1 MNFQKLLSKIAH
13 RLLLKHLIRLQED
26 DMIARQAMLPKI
38 TCHMV
43 DVGVTILPII
53 QISYEKGRKSC
64 QIVIRKRICKNLI
77 RVITKYD

>member
-13 RLLLKHLIRLQED
+13 RLLLKHLIGLQED

-53 QISYEKGRKSC
+53 QISYE
-64 QIVIRKRICKNLI
+64 I
-77 RVITKYD
+77 